1 VTFKR
6 KVLTNP
12 PKWEDSVELLCHLDV
27 RESGTIEESIGM
39 CQVDF
44 ANKTIGGGVLGKGC
58 VQEEIRFAISTE
70 CIASR
75 LIMEEMDERESIII
89 IGSQVFSKYKGYGD
103 TFTFDGPFE
112 DKTEMSEYF
121 IIEIFVVMRRED

>member
-6 KVLTNP
+6 KILTNP
-12 PKWEDSVELLCHLDV
+12 PNWEKSVKLLCQLDV
-27 RESGTIEESIGM
+27 RESGTIEESVGM
-39 CQVDF
+39 SQVDF

-70 CIASR
+70 CIVSR
-75 LIMEEMDERESIII
+75 LIMEELDDSESIII
-89 IGSQVFSKYKGYGD
+89 IGSQIFSKYKGYGD

-112 DKTEMSEYF
+112 DKTEMF
-121 IIEIFVVMRRED
+121 DIWV